1 MRSYLM
7 AYKYK
12 RVLIK
17 LSGEG
22 LANKDKH
29 LAIDYEL
36 VDKFAK
42 QLQIIISN
50 NVEVAIVVGGGNF
63 WRGTSAAKNGIQRVR
78 ADYIGMLATTMNA
91 LALQSGFEHNGLQSR
106 VLSSLTMDPKVCEV
120 YINEKAKKYL
130 KDGEVVIFA
139 GGTGRPFFT
148 TDTASTLYASE
159 IEADA
164 ILMGKNNVDG
174 VYDSDPKF
182 NDKAVKFDK
191 LTYDELLERDLKVI
205 DQTAASMAKD
215 NDIDI
220 IIFDINEN
228 DALLRAIENKIP
240 NTVIT
245 KTK

>member
-1 MRSYLM
+1 MS
-7 AYKYK
+7 YKYK

-22 LANKDKH
+22 LANKQKH

-42 QLQIIISN
+42 QLQIIIKN

-91 LALQSGFEHNGLQSR
+91 LALQSGFEHNGLNSR

-130 KDGEVVIFA
+130 KAGEVVIFA

-164 ILMGKNNVDG
+164 ILMGKNNIDG

-182 NDKAVKFDK
+182 NKKAKKFDV
-191 LTYDELLERDLKVI
+191 LTYDELLEKDLKVM

-215 NDIDI
+215 NNIDI
-220 IIFDINEN
+220 IIFDINETN
-228 DALLRAIENKIP
+228 ALLRAIENKIP
-240 NTVIT
+240 NTIIT
-245 KTK
+245 KQKK

>member
-1 MRSYLM
+1 MSS
-7 AYKYK
+7 YK

-22 LANKDKH
+22 LANKEKH

-36 VDKFAK
+36 VQKFAK
-42 QLQIIISN
+42 QLKIILEKGI
-50 NVEVAIVVGGGNF
+50 EVAIVVGGGNF

-91 LALQSGFEHNGLQSR
+91 LALQSGFENNDLQSR

-130 KDGEVVIFA
+130 RDGEVVIFA

-148 TDTASTLYASE
+148 TDTASTLFASE
-159 IEADA
+159 INADA

-182 NDKAVKFDK
+182 NAKATKFSVI
-191 LTYDELLERDLKVI
+191 TYDELLEKDLKVM

-215 NDIDI
+215 NNIDI
-220 IIFDINEN
+220 IIFDINEK

-240 NTVIT
+240 NTIIT
-245 KTK
+245 KSKEK

>member
-1 MRSYLM
+1 
-7 AYKYK
+7 
-12 RVLIK
+12 
-17 LSGEG
+17 
-22 LANKDKH
+22 
-29 LAIDYEL
+29 
-36 VDKFAK
+36 
-42 QLQIIISN
+42 
-50 NVEVAIVVGGGNF
+50 
-63 WRGTSAAKNGIQRVR
+63 
-78 ADYIGMLATTMNA
+78 
-91 LALQSGFEHNGLQSR
+91 
-106 VLSSLTMDPKVCEV
+106 
-120 YINEKAKKYL
+120 
-130 KDGEVVIFA
+130 
-139 GGTGRPFFT
+139 
-148 TDTASTLYASE
+148 
-159 IEADA
+159 
-164 ILMGKNNVDG
+164 MGKNNVDG

>member
-1 MRSYLM
+1 M

-159 IEADA
+159 IEADT

>member
-1 MRSYLM
+1 M

-12 RVLIK
+12 RVLVK

-148 TDTASTLYASE
+148 TDTTSTLYASE

>member
-1 MRSYLM
+1 M

-164 ILMGKNNVDG
+164 ILMGKNSVDG

>member
-1 MRSYLM
+1 M

>member
-1 MRSYLM
+1 M
-7 AYKYK
+7 AYK

-36 VDKFAK
+36 VEKFAK
-42 QLQIIISN
+42 QLKLITSQNI
-50 NVEVAIVVGGGNF
+50 EVAIVVGGGNF
-63 WRGTSAAKNGIQRVR
+63 WRGTSAAKNGIGRVR
-78 ADYIGMLATTMNA
+78 ADNIGMLATTMNA
-91 LALQSGFEHNGLQSR
+91 LALQSGFESNDVRCR
-106 VLSSLTMDPKVCEV
+106 VLSSLTMDSKICET

-130 KDGEVVIFA
+130 KNGEVVIFA

-148 TDTASTLYASE
+148 TDTASTLFASE
-159 IEADA
+159 IGADA

-182 NDKAVKFDK
+182 NKNAKKFDK
-191 LTYDELLERDLKVI
+191 ITYDELIERELAVI
-205 DQTAASMAKD
+205 DITAASMAKA

-220 IIFDINEN
+220 IIFDINEQ
-228 DALLRAIENKIP
+228 DALIRAINNQTP
-240 NTVIT
+240 NTIIT
-245 KTK
+245 KEIKESK

>member
-1 MRSYLM
+1 M

-164 ILMGKNNVDG
+164 ILMGKNNIDG

>member
-1 MRSYLM
+1 M

-22 LANKDKH
+22 LANKEKH

-42 QLQIIISN
+42 QLQIIIEN

-91 LALQSGFEHNGLQSR
+91 LALQSGFEHNGLHSR

-164 ILMGKNNVDG
+164 ILMGKNNIDG

-182 NDKAVKFDK
+182 NKNAIKFDK
-191 LTYDELLERDLKVI
+191 LTYDELLEKDLKVI

-215 NDIDI
+215 NNIDI
-220 IIFDINEN
+220 IIFDINETN
-228 DALLRAIENKIP
+228 ALLRAIENKIP
-240 NTVIT
+240 NTVIS
-245 KTK
+245 KVK

>member
-1 MRSYLM
+1 M
-7 AYKYK
+7 KYN

-36 VDKFAK
+36 VQKFAV
-42 QLQIIISN
+42 QLKEIVKHNI
-50 NVEVAIVVGGGNF
+50 EVAIVVGGGNF
-63 WRGTSAAKNGIQRVR
+63 WRGTSAAKNGINRVR

-91 LALQSGFEHNGLQSR
+91 LALQSGFEKNGLHCR

-130 KDGEVVIFA
+130 SDGEVVIFA

-159 IEADA
+159 IEAEA

-182 NDKAVKFDK
+182 NPNAKKYDRITFDDI
-191 LTYDELLERDLKVI
+191 LTQDLKVM
-205 DQTAASMAKD
+205 DRTAASMAKE
-215 NDIDI
+215 NNIDI
-220 IIFDINEN
+220 LIFDINEDN
-228 DALLRAIENKIP
+228 ALLRAINNEIP
-240 NTVIT
+240 NTIIT
-245 KTK
+245 KNKE

>member
-1 MRSYLM
+1 
-7 AYKYK
+7 
-12 RVLIK
+12 
-17 LSGEG
+17 
-22 LANKDKH
+22 
-29 LAIDYEL
+29 
-36 VDKFAK
+36 
-42 QLQIIISN
+42 
-50 NVEVAIVVGGGNF
+50 
-63 WRGTSAAKNGIQRVR
+63 
-78 ADYIGMLATTMNA
+78 MLATTMNA

>member
-1 MRSYLM
+1 MS
-7 AYKYK
+7 YK

-22 LANKDKH
+22 LANKEKR

-36 VDKFAK
+36 VEKFAI
-42 QLQIIISN
+42 QLKEIISKGT
-50 NVEVAIVVGGGNF
+50 EVAIVVGGGNF
-63 WRGTSAAKNGIQRVR
+63 WRGTSAAKNGIHRVR

-91 LALQSGFEHNGLQSR
+91 LALQSGFEKNGLNSR

-148 TDTASTLYASE
+148 TDTASTLFGSE
-159 IEADA
+159 INAEA

-174 VYDSDPKF
+174 VYDSDPKV
-182 NDKAVKFDK
+182 NPNAKKFETI
-191 LTYDELLERDLKVI
+191 TYDELLEKDLKVM
-205 DQTAASMAKD
+205 DQTAASMAKE
-215 NDIDI
+215 NNIDI
-220 IIFDINEN
+220 IIFDINEK
-228 DALLRAIENKIP
+228 DALIRAIENKIP
-240 NTVIT
+240 NTTISRN
-245 KTK
+245 KK

>member
-1 MRSYLM
+1 M

-215 NDIDI
+215 NYIDI

>member
-1 MRSYLM
+1 MS
-7 AYKYK
+7 YKYK

-22 LANKDKH
+22 LANKEKH

-36 VDKFAK
+36 VEKFAK
-42 QLQIIISN
+42 QLKVIIAN

-91 LALQSGFEHNGLQSR
+91 LALQSGFEHNGLQTR
-106 VLSSLTMDPKVCEV
+106 VLSSLTLDPKVCEV

-130 KDGEVVIFA
+130 KSGEVVIFA

-164 ILMGKNNVDG
+164 ILMGKNNIDG

-182 NDKAVKFDK
+182 NKNAIKFNT
-191 LTYDELLERDLKVI
+191 LTYDELLEKDLKVI
-205 DQTAASMAKD
+205 DQTAASMAKE
-215 NDIDI
+215 NNIDI
-220 IIFDINEN
+220 IVFDINEN
-228 DALLRAIENKIP
+228 EALLRAIENKIP
-240 NTVIT
+240 NTIIAN
-245 KTK
+245 KK

>member
-1 MRSYLM
+1 MN
-7 AYKYK
+7 YKYK
-12 RVLIK
+12 RILIK

-36 VDKFAK
+36 VKKFAS
-42 QLQIIISN
+42 QLKTIINN

-63 WRGTSAAKNGIQRVR
+63 WRGTSAAKNGINRVR

-91 LALQSGFEHNGLQSR
+91 LALQSGFENNGLASR
-106 VLSSLTMDPKVCEV
+106 VLSSLTTDPKVCEV

-130 KDGEVVIFA
+130 RDGEVIIFA

-174 VYDSDPKF
+174 VYDSDPKL
-182 NDKAVKFDK
+182 NKNAVKFDK
-191 LTYDELLERDLKVI
+191 ITYDELLEKDLRVI

-215 NDIDI
+215 NNIDI
-220 IIFDINEN
+220 IIFDINEEN
-228 DALLRAIENKIP
+228 ALLRAIENKIP

-245 KTK
+245 KK

>member
-1 MRSYLM
+1 MS
-7 AYKYK
+7 YK

-22 LANKDKH
+22 LANKGKH

-36 VDKFAK
+36 VEKFAN
-42 QLQIIISN
+42 QLKTIISRN
-50 NVEVAIVVGGGNF
+50 IEVAIVVGGGNF
-63 WRGTSAAKNGIQRVR
+63 WRGTSAEKNGMQRVR

-91 LALQSGFEHNGLQSR
+91 LALQSGFERLNLHCR

-130 KDGEVVIFA
+130 RDGEVVIFA

-148 TDTASTLYASE
+148 TDTASTLFASE
-159 IEADA
+159 IDADA

-182 NDKAVKFDK
+182 NKDAKKFPII
-191 LTYDELLERDLKVI
+191 TYDELLEKELKVI
-205 DQTAASMAKD
+205 DQTAASMAKE
-215 NDIDI
+215 NNIDI
-220 IIFDINEN
+220 LIFDINEE
-228 DALLRAIENKIP
+228 DSLIRAIENKIP
-240 NTVIT
+240 NTIIT
-245 KTK
+245 REREK

>member
-1 MRSYLM
+1 MN
-7 AYKYK
+7 YKYK
-12 RVLIK
+12 RILIK

-36 VDKFAK
+36 VTKFAK
-42 QLQIIISN
+42 QLKTIISN

-63 WRGTSAAKNGIQRVR
+63 WRGTSAAKNGINRVR

-91 LALQSGFEHNGLQSR
+91 LALQSGFENNGLQSR

-130 KDGEVVIFA
+130 RDGEVVIFA

-182 NDKAVKFDK
+182 NKNAIKFDK
-191 LTYDELLERDLKVI
+191 ITYDQLLEKDLRVI

-215 NDIDI
+215 NNIDI
-220 IIFDINEN
+220 IIFDINEEN
-228 DALLRAIENKIP
+228 ALLRAIENRIP
-240 NTVIT
+240 NTLIT
-245 KTK
+245 KEIKE

>member
-1 MRSYLM
+1 MTS
-7 AYKYK
+7 YK

-22 LANKDKH
+22 LANKEKH

-36 VDKFAK
+36 VQNFAK
-42 QLQIIISN
+42 QLKVIIDKGI
-50 NVEVAIVVGGGNF
+50 EVAIVVGGGNF
-63 WRGTSAAKNGIQRVR
+63 WRGTSAAKNGIHRVR

-91 LALQSGFEHNGLQSR
+91 LALESGFENNDLRCR

-148 TDTASTLYASE
+148 TDTASTLFASE
-159 IEADA
+159 INADA
-164 ILMGKNNVDG
+164 ILMGKNGVDG

-182 NDKAVKFDK
+182 NPDAIKFSVIK
-191 LTYDELLERDLKVI
+191 YDELLEKDLRVM

-215 NDIDI
+215 NNIDI
-220 IIFDINEN
+220 VIFDINEK
-228 DALLRAIENKIP
+228 DALLRAIENSIP
-240 NTVIT
+240 NTTIT
-245 KTK
+245 KNKEL

>member
-1 MRSYLM
+1 M

-191 LTYDELLERDLKVI
+191 LTYDELLERYLKVI

>member
-1 MRSYLM
+1 MMS
-7 AYKYK
+7 YK

-22 LANKDKH
+22 LANKDKR

-36 VDKFAK
+36 VEKFAK
-42 QLQIIISN
+42 QLKVIIKRNI
-50 NVEVAIVVGGGNF
+50 EVAIVVGGGNF

-91 LALQSGFEHNGLQSR
+91 LALQSGFENNNLHCR

-130 KDGEVVIFA
+130 KSGEVVIFA

-148 TDTASTLYASE
+148 TDTASTLFASE
-159 IEADA
+159 INADA

-182 NDKAVKFDK
+182 NPNAKKFEK
-191 LTYDELLERDLKVI
+191 ITYDELLEKDLRII
-205 DQTAASMAKD
+205 DTTAASMAKE
-215 NDIDI
+215 NKIDI
-220 IIFDINEN
+220 IIFDINEQ
-228 DALLRAIENKIP
+228 DSLLRAIDNEVP
-240 NTVIT
+240 NTIIT
-245 KTK
+245 SKK